1 MYVRRESSL
10 QSNRYVIR
18 RPHTVYT
25 HGNFEG
31 TGMDLRYRNAKIEH
45 YLDQAQDYFKMARYL
60 AAKQPLSRALTLD
73 PQNPEGRV
81 LQRSIEQ
88 SISSLAN
95 YMGTITPAPVRQSRT
110 RRTELIVLIDQDE
123 RVLEGLTSSMR
134 KYGFT
139 VVSAGSYHEAVELL
153 SLVSPHLI
161 LSEVNFENG
170 PAGFDLY
177 SWVRTNSKLQDIPF
191 LFLSTK
197 VDRQTL
203 IAGKRLGVNDF
214 ILKPVDD
221 DLVYASIVSCLARE
235 KQRNPSS

>member
-1 MYVRRESSL
+1 
-10 QSNRYVIR
+10 
-18 RPHTVYT
+18 
-25 HGNFEG
+25 
-31 TGMDLRYRNAKIEH
+31 MDVRYRNAKIEH
-45 YLDQAQDYFKMARYL
+45 YLDQAQDYFNMARFL
-60 AAKQPLSRALTLD
+60 AAKQPLGRALTLD
-73 PQNPEGRV
+73 PQNPIGRT

-95 YMGTITPAPVRQSRT
+95 GAGTIYSGAPRQSRP
-110 RRTELIVLIDQDE
+110 RRSELIVLIDQDE
-123 RVLEGLTSSMR
+123 RVLEKLTSSLR

-139 VVSAGSYHEAVELL
+139 VVSAGSYREAVELL
-153 SLVSPHLI
+153 SFATPDLI

-177 SWVRTNSKLQDIPF
+177 LWVRTNSRLRQIPF

-221 DLVYASIVSCLARE
+221 DLVYASIVSCLARG
-235 KQRNPSS
+235 KQESPIR